1 MSGTT
6 AVTITASNGISPAA
20 TGILDLV
27 VGQAPG
33 ITSANSAT
41 ATVGA
46 LFNFTVTT
54 AGYPAPSLGITSGA
68 LPSGLTFQD
77 NGNGTATISGTPA
90 ANTQGAYPVTLTAAN
105 GTGTATQ
112 AFTITVAETPTIS
125 SADSAT
131 AVVGTAFDFP
141 VTDASSP
148 APTIVESGPCPAGSP
163 SPITATARPPF
174 GHAGGRNGRDVLDH
188 DHCQQQCGRGHPELH
203 PDRRPG
209 RQHHE
214 PNTTTFAAK
223 SNGSFS
229 VTATGY
235 PAPTLTETGALP
247 SGVSFTD
254 LPPLPAPPVVRPH
267 WPALPPPARRAPTR

>member
-1 MSGTT
+1 MSVSATNASGSTATLALTITVGAGVAPGLTIPDADFTINKMGSVVIDATGSPMPSLTETGALPAGLTFTDNLNGTATITGDPSVSGTT

-141 VTDASSP
+141 VTDA
-148 APTIVESGPCPAGSP
+148 C
-163 SPITATARPPF
+163 
-174 GHAGGRNGRDVLDH
+174 
-188 DHCQQQCGRGHPELH
+188 
-203 PDRRPG
+203 
-209 RQHHE
+209 
-214 PNTTTFAAK
+214 
-223 SNGSFS
+223 
-229 VTATGY
+229 
-235 PAPTLTETGALP
+235 
-247 SGVSFTD
+247 
-254 LPPLPAPPVVRPH
+254 
-267 WPALPPPARRAPTR
+267 